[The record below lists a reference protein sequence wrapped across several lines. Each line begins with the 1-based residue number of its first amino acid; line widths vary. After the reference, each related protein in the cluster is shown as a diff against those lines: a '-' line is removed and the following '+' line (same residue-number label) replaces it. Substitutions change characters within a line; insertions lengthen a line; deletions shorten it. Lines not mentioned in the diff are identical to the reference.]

1 MRLSILALVSI
12 LASDVDAQ
20 DATYP
25 CIVCPGGASAG
36 DDFAPYADF
45 GDLTTSCHDMID
57 AAKQHAN
64 GTESCAMME
73 VGAAGC
79 CPTAH
84 ENPCTICPDGA
95 TAGDDIV
102 PYAKMGLTMTCAE
115 LIEDYKLYESGTD
128 NCQLYGELDTVYCC
142 PTPVEDT
149 CTICPNGTTVADDFA
164 PYAGRGDPRTCSELI
179 DYAKLFESSSDFCTS
194 DIDERVCCP
203 PPPDNPCIICPD
215 GPTAADDFIPYAAMG
230 DTMTC
235 SELIDFVKLHET
247 NSDVCTPEIDEAYCC
262 PTAAEN
268 PCTICP
274 AGATAGDDF
283 LPYGIGSNDT
293 CNQLVDF
300 AKNFEMGSDWCGLS
314 EIDESFCCPTVAD
327 NSCKICSAGI
337 TAGDDFAVDFGDFSM
352 TCQVLVDHIA
362 HFDAGSDFCFQF
374 DPIYEQDCCPAETDD
389 AITFIPVEETST
401 AATTIAVPEG
411 TDTGVSEE
419 ITTTA
424 STPTV
429 SSPDELAELDLEDL
443 APATPP
449 ASSSTSSPV
458 TTFGGFAYF
467 IPIVSALQVFVS
479 V

>member
-12 LASDVDAQ
+12 LASGVNAQ

-25 CIVCPGGASAG
+25 CIVCPDGASAG

-45 GDLTTSCHDMID
+45 GDLTTSCIDMID
-57 AAKQHAN
+57 AAKQYAN
-64 GTESCAMME
+64 GTESCAMFE
-73 VGAAGC
+73 VSAVGC
-79 CPTAH
+79 CPTAP
-84 ENPCTICPDGA
+84 ENPCIICPDGA

-102 PYAKMGLTMTCAE
+102 PYAEKGLTMTCAE
-115 LIEDYKLYESGTD
+115 LIEDYKLYESGSD

-142 PTPVEDT
+142 PTPVEDA
-149 CTICPNGTTVADDFA
+149 CIVCPNGTTVADDFA
-164 PYAGRGDPRTCSELI
+164 PYAVRGDPRTCSELI

-215 GPTAADDFIPYAAMG
+215 GATAADDFIPYAAMG
-230 DTMTC
+230 FTMTC

-268 PCTICP
+268 PCIICP
-274 AGATAGDDF
+274 AGAAAGDDF

-293 CNQLVDF
+293 CKQLIDF
-300 AKNFEMGSDWCGLS
+300 AKNFETGSDWCGFS
-314 EIDESFCCPTVAD
+314 EIDESFCCPTVAE
-327 NSCKICSAGI
+327 NPCTICQAGI
-337 TAGDDFAVDFGDFSM
+337 TAGDDYAVDFSGFSM
-352 TCQVLVDHIA
+352 TCQVLVDSIA
-362 HFDAGSDFCFQF
+362 HFDVGSDFCFISS
-374 DPIYEQDCCPAETDD
+374 PIYEKNCCAAETGDD
-389 AITFIPVEETST
+389 ITFTPVEETGT
-401 AATTIAVPEG
+401 AATTIPEG
-411 TDTGVSEE
+411 TDTGVAQGIS
-419 ITTTA
+419 TTT

-429 SSPDELAELDLEDL
+429 SNPDELAASDLEDL

-458 TTFGGFAYF
+458 PTFGGFAYF